1 MEESKNLMQVDHP
14 DEPKQVDESRR
25 RWTKA
30 GLGAGA
36 VLATLAGR
44 PAFAGI
50 CQSPSAFSSGNMSHH
65 VTTKTY
71 SGDSPDTWS
80 GVTAGNLP
88 GDGNA
93 KNPKFHSI
101 FAPGLQADWGE
112 KKFDQ
117 VLDNDKSGTKG
128 PWPNPI
134 SQEFVAAYLNW
145 QRDRSSACLDDKVLA
160 MMWNEYVSSSLGE
173 YEVRANVFWNADQI
187 VAYLKYM
194 RTSIASSL

>member
-14 DEPKQVDESRR
+14 DEPKQLDESRR

-65 VTTKTY
+65 STAKTY
-71 SGDSPDTWS
+71 TGKSPDYWKGLNPS
-80 GVTAGNLP
+80 ELP
-88 GDGNA
+88 DNS
-93 KNPKFHSI
+93 KFHDI
-101 FAPGLQADWGE
+101 FATGLQANWGE
-112 KKFDQ
+112 KKFEH
-117 VLDNDKSGTKG
+117 VLDNETSGAPG
-128 PWPNPI
+128 PTPSPI

-145 QRDRSSACLDDKVLA
+145 REDGSSACLDDTLLV
-160 MMWNEYVSSSLGE
+160 MIWNDYVADGL
-173 YEVRANVFWNADQI
+173 YEVRAGVFWNAGDI
-187 VAYLKYM
+187 VSYLQEM
-194 RTSIASSL
+194 RV